1 MYPHRIRLRGPWE
14 HSDPSG
20 TRPPGRLTMPAALP
34 DPAGPV
40 RLVRR
45 FGAPGRLD
53 SDERV
58 WLVVEGLTAPAHLA
72 LNGND
77 LDGAEQDVTALLRP
91 RNELAIELSAAPGQG
106 PPWHEVCLEVRR
118 TAYLRGVRVWME
130 GDAVHAEGVLE
141 GWAQGP
147 LDLYLV
153 ADRAVAAYTTL
164 TARQGGEPFHLAGQV
179 QQPVEWVKVEL
190 VQGAVVWYAVEK
202 KAAQGPGA

>member
-14 HSDPSG
+14 YSDPTG
-20 TRPPGRLTMPAALP
+20 TLPPGRLTMPAPLP
-34 DPAGPV
+34 YHVGPL

-45 FGAPGRLD
+45 FGAPGQLD

-58 WLVVEGLTAPAHLA
+58 WLVVEGLTAPAQLT

-91 RNELAIELSAAPGQG
+91 RNELVITLAVAPSQG
-106 PPWHEVCLEVRR
+106 PPWHEVCLEIRR
-118 TAYLRGVRVWME
+118 TAYLRDVRVWTE
-130 GDAVHAEGVLE
+130 GDVVHAAGMLA
-141 GWAQGP
+141 GWAEGP

-164 TARQGGEPFHLAGQV
+164 TARQGGEPFHLAGQAAG
-179 QQPVEWVKVEL
+179 PGECVKVEL
-190 VQGAVVWYAVEK
+190 VQGAVVWYAVENR
-202 KAAQGPGA
+202 AAQGPGA